1 MWRDLLIVSISKGV
15 VLAALIIGWASGI
28 AMEAIR
34 WKRHIRKFID
44 QEMIE
49 QLEAK
54 DKKIEDRDEKNKLL
68 NIKLKKVETER
79 DELATVLKGV
89 KESIENM

>member
-1 MWRDLLIVSISKGV
+1 MFIALLV
-15 VLAALIIGWASGI
+15 GWGSGI
-28 AMEAIR
+28 LLEGIR

-49 QLEAK
+49 QLEMK
-54 DKKIEDRDEKNKLL
+54 DKKIEERDEKIRQLKTQLKETEDDRDEKA
-68 NIKLKKVETER
+68 IM
-79 DELATVLKGV
+79 LKGV